1 MIEISPID
9 IDNVIDEI
17 VEDGLKSSAN
27 AYKANP
33 ETKSKNRRKFDR
45 ATLLEFIAD
54 NGVVMDLIPN
64 ECTRDTKVSG
74 QCVTEN
80 CNNRF
85 EKPVRGLFDY
95 GGPYCK
101 NCTEKNKKVKF
112 RETCVNNLGV
122 EHPLQSEEIKQKMRD
137 TWVKNLGVENP
148 MQNEEIKQKM
158 RETNVKNLGVEHA
171 SQSEVIKQKMRETN
185 VKNLGVENPFQ
196 SEEIKQKIRETN
208 VKNLGVENPLQSEE
222 IKQKVRET
230 SVKNYGV
237 EYPMQNEEIK
247 QKRRETSVKN
257 LGVEHALQSEEIKQK
272 FRETCVKN
280 LGVEHP
286 SQSEEIKQKKR
297 ETCVKNLGVENPF
310 QSEEIK
316 QKMRE
321 TSVKNYGVEYP
332 MQDPDILNQAQKARF
347 KRKIYK
353 TPTGQLWDL
362 QGYEHLVAPKLIEE
376 YGEENIIPELK
387 EVPRIQWVDENGQMH
402 YYFCDFYV
410 EPHKLVVEVKSTWT
424 QKVDD
429 EKIQRT
435 RRAANDLGY
444 AFRLIVVDGKGE
456 LIEDNTF
463 EGVTPTLTQTRTQ
476 IPTVGA
482 TKTTKMGS
490 K

>member
-9 IDNVIDEI
+9 IDHVIDEI

-33 ETKSKNRRKFDR
+33 EIKSKNRRKFNR

-64 ECTRDTKVSG
+64 ECNRDTKVSG

-80 CNNRF
+80 CNSHF
-85 EKPVRGLFDY
+85 EKPVRSLFDQ

-101 NCTEKNKKVKF
+101 NCTKKNREVKF
-112 RETCVNNLGV
+112 RKTCVEKYGV
-122 EHPLQSEEIKQKMRD
+122 ENPLQSEEIRQKMKE
-137 TWVKNLGVENP
+137 TCVE
-148 MQNEEIKQKM
+148 KY
-158 RETNVKNLGVEHA
+158 
-171 SQSEVIKQKMRETN
+171 
-185 VKNLGVENPFQ
+185 GVENPFQ
-196 SEEIKQKIRETN
+196 SEEIKQKIRDTN
-208 VKNLGVENPLQSEE
+208 VRNHGVEIPLQSEEIKQKMKETCVEKYGVENPLQSEE
-222 IKQKVRET
+222 IRQKM
-230 SVKNYGV
+230 K
-237 EYPMQNEEIK
+237 
-247 QKRRETSVKN
+247 
-257 LGVEHALQSEEIKQK
+257 
-272 FRETCVKN
+272 ETCVEKY
-280 LGVEHP
+280 
-286 SQSEEIKQKKR
+286 
-297 ETCVKNLGVENPF
+297 GVENPF

-316 QKMRE
+316 RKVREAYVENLGVENPMQNEQIKQKMRDTNVE
-321 TSVKNYGVEYP
+321 KYGVEHA
-332 MQDPDILNQAQKARF
+332 MQNPDILNQAQKAAF

-376 YGEENIIPELK
+376 YGEESITPELK
-387 EVPRIQWVDENGQMH
+387 EVPRIPWFDENGQMH

-435 RRAANDLGY
+435 RKAANDLGY

-463 EGVTPTLTQTRTQ
+463 VGVTLTQTRTQ

>member
-80 CNNRF
+80 CNSHF

-158 RETNVKNLGVEHA
+158 RETNVKNLGVE
-171 SQSEVIKQKMRETN
+171 
-185 VKNLGVENPFQ
+185 
-196 SEEIKQKIRETN
+196 
-208 VKNLGVENPLQSEE
+208 NPLQSEE

-272 FRETCVKN
+272 F
-280 LGVEHP
+280 
-286 SQSEEIKQKKR
+286 R

>member
-1 MIEISPID
+1 MP
-9 IDNVIDEI
+9 
-17 VEDGLKSSAN
+17 GGQ
-27 AYKANP
+27 
-33 ETKSKNRRKFDR
+33 SKNRRKFDR

-54 NGVVMDLIPN
+54 NGVVMDPIPN
-64 ECTRDTKVSG
+64 ECNRDTKVSG

-80 CNNRF
+80 CNSHF

-101 NCTEKNKKVKF
+101 NCTKKNRAVKF
-112 RETCVNNLGV
+112 RETCV
-122 EHPLQSEEIKQKMRD
+122 
-137 TWVKNLGVENP
+137 KN
-148 MQNEEIKQKM
+148 
-158 RETNVKNLGVEHA
+158 H
-171 SQSEVIKQKMRETN
+171 
-185 VKNLGVENPFQ
+185 
-196 SEEIKQKIRETN
+196 
-208 VKNLGVENPLQSEE
+208 GVENPLQSEE
-222 IKQKVRET
+222 IRQKVREAC
-230 SVKNYGV
+230 VEKYGV
-237 EYPMQNEEIK
+237 EHPMQNEEVK
-247 QKRRETSVKN
+247 QKLRETNVKN
-257 LGVEHALQSEEIKQK
+257 HGVEHALQSEEIRQKFRETCVKNHGVEYPSQSEEIKQKMKETNVEKYGVENPMQNEEIKQK